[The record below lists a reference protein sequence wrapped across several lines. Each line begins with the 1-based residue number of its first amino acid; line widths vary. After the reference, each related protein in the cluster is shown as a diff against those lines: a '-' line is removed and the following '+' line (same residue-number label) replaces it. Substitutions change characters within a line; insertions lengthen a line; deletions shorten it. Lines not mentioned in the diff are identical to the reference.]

1 MKGVC
6 YIIVMCVIKDR
17 AFPLVSGKALL
28 FLCYVALL
36 VGGDTL
42 MFLNKGA

>member
-28 FLCYVALL
+28 FLCCVALL
-36 VGGDTL
+36 VGDTL